1 MITRVGKAAK
11 MPFSVHSHMLRHACG
26 FKLANDGQDTRA
38 LQHYLSPER
47 VPRLL
52 EGLSSVTIATW
63 RALHV
68 TDCVTRHRRRY
79 ASRMQFNV
87 TQRKRTLSLA
97 HLVS

>member
-1 MITRVGKAAK
+1 
-11 MPFSVHSHMLRHACG
+11 MPFSVHSHMLRHAY
-26 FKLANDGQDTRA
+26 DGQDTRA